1 MEELLGE
8 FTFSDDGNT
17 NKEEKREKIVF
28 VSDDN
33 EETVFKF
40 VEDESVN
47 LAGEPVVTKESRDIC
62 VKNLLG

>member
-17 NKEEKREKIVF
+17 TKEEKKEKIVF

-47 LAGEPVVTKESRDIC
+47 LAGEPVVTK
-62 VKNLLG
+62 